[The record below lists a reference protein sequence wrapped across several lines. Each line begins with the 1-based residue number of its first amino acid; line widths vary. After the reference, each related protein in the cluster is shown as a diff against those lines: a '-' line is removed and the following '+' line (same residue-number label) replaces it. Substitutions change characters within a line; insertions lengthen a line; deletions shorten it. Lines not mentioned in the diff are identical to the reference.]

1 MMLYKYEA
9 TGNDFILS
17 KDIPND
23 PKTLAI
29 KTCDRHFGIGADGL
43 IYPEFKNNEVW
54 MHYFNSD
61 GSRAP
66 MCGNGMRCFV
76 KFLED
81 MSFVNDKTFT
91 VKTLGGDIKV
101 FKEDNH
107 YGLSINELTL
117 SHHTPETI
125 KKVKTLEPVHFNI
138 HGVDIDLYI
147 LSVGTLHGV
156 LFVENLDTIN
166 ILEIGKTL
174 STHEFFPNDININ
187 FVRVVDH
194 KNIHVTTYER
204 GAGKTLSCGT
214 GVLASAYI
222 AYKVK
227 NTFKDATVHVPGGM
241 LQTSIGKDL
250 TLKGPA
256 NLIAK
261 IEYKGAI
268 ENG

>member
-1 MMLYKYEA
+1 MILYKYEA
-9 TGNDFILS
+9 TGNDFILT
-17 KDIPND
+17 KDMPTD
-23 PKTLAI
+23 PKKLAI

-43 IYPEFKNNEVW
+43 IYPEFKANGVW

-81 MSFVNDKTFT
+81 MNLVNDKTFT

-101 FKEDNH
+101 FKEH
-107 YGLSINELTL
+107 THIGLSINDLTL
-117 SHHTPETI
+117 RHHAPHTV
-125 KKVKTLEPVHFNI
+125 KKVASLEPVHFNV
-138 HGVDIDLYI
+138 HNVDIDVYI

-156 LFVENLDTIN
+156 VFVENLETIDL
-166 ILEIGKTL
+166 LEIGKSL

-187 FVRVVDH
+187 FVRIVDQ
-194 KNIHVTTYER
+194 KTINVTTYER

-222 AYKVK
+222 SNKVK
-227 NTFKDATVHVPGGM
+227 NTFKAVTVHVPGGT
-241 LQTSIGKDL
+241 LQTIIGEAL

-261 IEYKGAI
+261 IDFKG
-268 ENG
+268 EL